1 MRVLRALRLLPEL
14 CRVLCVL
21 PGVELGRKREGP
33 EPLAQR
39 LRRRARRARGRNER
53 EELRRVIRWVD
64 TRMPGGPN
72 CYRRVLLETRLD
84 AGAARARIV
93 FGLRKGG
100 GKASGHAWLE
110 GEEGGEGYEARF
122 WV

>member
-21 PGVELGRKREGP
+21 LDVELGRMREGP
-33 EPLAQR
+33 EPLVQR
-39 LRRRARRARGRNER
+39 LRRRARRARGTKER
-53 EELRRVIRWVD
+53 EELQRVIRWVD
-64 TRMPGGPN
+64 AKMPGGPN

-84 AGAARARIV
+84 AGAARERIV

-100 GKASGHAWLE
+100 GRGSGHAWLE
-110 GEEGGEGYEARF
+110 GKEGGEGYEVRF